1 MQTIRESSTQAVPM
15 SLKTLRKKNLYLE
28 NICLCLVIDRQRRI
42 ADDTAHGYQDGSS
55 GTGRTTTRL
64 TCNPGKQCSQ
74 GRDQARGGI
83 EQTGKCK
90 QTGMRSS
97 QRDVRASCQS
107 LGITDA
113 SIKARGVPC
122 DW

>member
-74 GRDQARGGI
+74 GKGP
-83 EQTGKCK
+83 
-90 QTGMRSS
+90 S
-97 QRDVRASCQS
+97 QRWHRANREMQANWNEELTEGCESQLPVTGHHGC
-107 LGITDA
+107 IH
-113 SIKARGVPC
+113 
-122 DW
+122 